1 MKPYADTNFFTRVYL
16 ELPESVKAD
25 RLLEKAKTGGSE
37 PVSVTWLHRMEL
49 VNAFEIS
56 VWLSRQGG
64 HPTVSPEQ
72 AAVALATF
80 RDDLKDGKFLR
91 LARPDTAKLE
101 ALVEEAALRHTA
113 RNGFRTYDILHV
125 AAAVILGCDTFFS
138 FDVRAKKLAELEGL
152 TVTD

>member
-1 MKPYADTNFFTRVYL
+1 M
-16 ELPESVKAD
+16 
-25 RLLEKAKTGGSE
+25 
-37 PVSVTWLHRMEL
+37 
-49 VNAFEIS
+49 
-56 VWLSRQGG
+56 
-64 HPTVSPEQ
+64 SPEQ

-91 LARPDTAKLE
+91 LARPDTARLE
-101 ALVEEAALRHTA
+101 ALVEETALRHTA

-125 AAAVILGCDTFFS
+125 ATAVILGCDTFFS

>member
-16 ELPESVKAD
+16 ELPESAEAD
-25 RLLEKAKTGGSE
+25 QLLEKAKAGDSE
-37 PVSVTWLHRMEL
+37 PVPVTWCHRMEL
-49 VNAFEIS
+49 VNA

-64 HPTVSPEQ
+64 HPTVSREQ

-80 RDDLKDGKFLR
+80 RDDLKNGEFLR
-91 LARPDTAKLE
+91 LVRPDTAKLE
-101 ALVEEAALRHTA
+101 ALVEETALRRTA